1 MQLHEEAGA
10 VRREVHLPVE
20 RDEAWEA
27 VTDPSWL
34 GDELEERA
42 AVVEEREEGRRLAL
56 VWDDLAGGRSLVEI
70 TLDDEDEG
78 TRVTVVEIPLVTLR
92 AVGAEVAAGVGG
104 GAGGARMLACV

>member
-27 VTDPSWL
+27 VTDPAWL
-34 GDELEERA
+34 GDELEERG
-42 AVVEEREEGRRLAL
+42 AVVEEREECRRLAL
-56 VWDDLAGGRSLVEI
+56 VWDDLTGGRSLVEI
-70 TLDDEDEG
+70 TLDDAQDG

-92 AVGAEVAAGVGG
+92 AVGIEVTAGAGAAGGG
-104 GAGGARMLACV
+104 RMLACV